1 MMNKLPQQE
10 ENRRTVENR
19 KNYLLR
25 RQAQYQYAYEYAN
38 TIAVVRKLPCREI
51 PGPGYWLRGGI
62 NLLQLIPSL
71 PSLLVTYMR
80 YLLGKP
86 MESYRD
92 YIFYPFSPPNPELV
106 DNFQQ
111 DLIFGLQRVI
121 GVNPVVLRAVTSQ
134 HPLPQKLPESEI
146 QRVFAKY
153 VDETDYATAITQK
166 RVYILDYADLEILQR
181 NPGQIDGG
189 RKQYVTTPIVVL
201 FLQADGILRP
211 IAIQL
216 YQDAGL
222 DNPIYTPND
231 GNLWLAAKTFAQVAD
246 GNHHILVTHATR
258 IHYVMEAIIMASR
271 RQLYKSHP
279 LCVLLNPHLRHTL
292 NVNHQ
297 HTFLRDRKG
306 RPGRYGELFAGDY
319 DATTQCMANGMTSF
333 DFRASAFP
341 NDIASREV
349 DNPDLFYPYRD
360 DGVLLW
366 NAIQHFATE
375 YIDVCYQ
382 SDEDVAEDC
391 EIQAWA
397 HDISAQDR
405 GRIPG
410 FPARFASRQEL
421 AETIGHVIFLCT
433 AFHSCIHFNQ
443 YKYPGFVPNM
453 PHSAYAPPPAGKGA
467 EMDADG
473 LLKFQP
479 AFRAAYSQTWTYFQT
494 NFTVNRIGQYPLR
507 QFDPAARDVI
517 ERFRKRL
524 QEIEG
529 QIDQRNS
536 SRPVPYDRMNPRII
550 PNGVTV

>member
-121 GVNPVVLRAVTSQ
+121 GVNPVVLRAVTPQ

-146 QRVFAKY
+146 RRVFAEY

-189 RKQYVTTPIVVL
+189 CKQYVTTPIVVL
-201 FLQADGILRP
+201 FLQADGMLRP

-216 YQDAGL
+216 YQDARP

-297 HTFLRDRKG
+297 HIFLRDRKG
-306 RPGRYGELFAGDY
+306 RLAGMVSCLPE
-319 DATTQCMANGMTSF
+319 TMMRRLNVWPMA
-333 DFRASAFP
+333 
-341 NDIASREV
+341 
-349 DNPDLFYPYRD
+349 
-360 DGVLLW
+360 
-366 NAIQHFATE
+366 
-375 YIDVCYQ
+375 
-382 SDEDVAEDC
+382 
-391 EIQAWA
+391 
-397 HDISAQDR
+397 
-405 GRIPG
+405 
-410 FPARFASRQEL
+410 
-421 AETIGHVIFLCT
+421 
-433 AFHSCIHFNQ
+433 
-443 YKYPGFVPNM
+443 
-453 PHSAYAPPPAGKGA
+453 
-467 EMDADG
+467 
-473 LLKFQP
+473 
-479 AFRAAYSQTWTYFQT
+479 
-494 NFTVNRIGQYPLR
+494 
-507 QFDPAARDVI
+507 
-517 ERFRKRL
+517 
-524 QEIEG
+524 
-529 QIDQRNS
+529 
-536 SRPVPYDRMNPRII
+536 
-550 PNGVTV
+550 